1 MNWSKRLFAAS
12 ALIALTSAWAESL
25 AADTA
30 EAAYVAEPTFSQPV
44 YGETQY
50 LFGNGNDGINIA
62 APLGTP
68 VRASADGV
76 VKIVTDEL
84 KSYGNLIVIAHSGS
98 YQTVYA
104 HVDHAVVSIGQSV
117 KQGDVIATVGQSGN
131 AKIPM
136 LHFEIRRQAIPQ
148 NPSLY
153 LPCRCIWKR
162 IDFAALQ

>member
-1 MNWSKRLFAAS
+1 MVLIKNIGITVKDGPPRL
-12 ALIALTSAWAESL
+12 
-25 AADTA
+25 D
-30 EAAYVAEPTFSQPV
+30 
-44 YGETQY
+44 Y
-50 LFGNGNDGINIA
+50 LVCVFIGNDGINIA

-76 VKIVTDEL
+76 VKIVTDDL

-104 HVDHAVVSIGQSV
+104 HVDHTAVSIGQSV